1 MIRAMKNTILVVVA
15 ALALSSCSLM
25 PVTTI
30 SRSELLTPTAM
41 TAMDPST
48 YTGMMYYGA
57 DDTYDYF
64 TRNSL
69 KYRVLRTENAM
80 PAAGRFTFDNWQ
92 TGKLYSQAAAQGA
105 LQGAAN
111 GGLQNFFNKFRAAQ

>member
-1 MIRAMKNTILVVVA
+1 MKHTLLLAVA

-41 TAMDPST
+41 TAMSPTT
-48 YTGMMYYGA
+48 YTDMMYYGA

-64 TRNSL
+64 TRNDL
-69 KYRVLRTENAM
+69 KYRVLRSENAM

-92 TGKLYSQAAAQGA
+92 TGKLYREAAAQGA
-105 LQGAAN
+105 A
-111 GGLQNFFNKFRAAQ
+111 GGLQGLLNKFRAAQ

>member
-1 MIRAMKNTILVVVA
+1 MKNTILLVVA
-15 ALALSSCSLM
+15 AMSLVSCSLM

-30 SRSELLTPTAM
+30 SRSELLKPTAM
-41 TAMDPST
+41 TAIDHST
-48 YTGMMYYGA
+48 YTDMMYYGA

-69 KYRVLRTENAM
+69 KYRVLRTENAV

-92 TGKLYSQAAAQGA
+92 TGKLYREVAAQGA
-105 LQGAAN
+105 ATSISNFLQ
-111 GGLQNFFNKFRAAQ
+111 KFRKAQ

>member
-1 MIRAMKNTILVVVA
+1 MRGMKHILPFAVA

-25 PVTTI
+25 PVSTI
-30 SRSELLTPTAM
+30 SRTELLTPSTM
-41 TAMDPST
+41 SVVDPST
-48 YTGMMYYGA
+48 YTNMMYYGS

-80 PAAGRFTFDNWQ
+80 PDAGRFTFDNWNNGQ
-92 TGKLYSQAAAQGA
+92 LYAQAAAS
-105 LQGAAN
+105 
-111 GGLQNFFNKFRAAQ
+111 GGLQSLLGRYRSARSN

>member
-1 MIRAMKNTILVVVA
+1 MKHTILFAVA
-15 ALALSSCSLM
+15 ALALSSCAMM

-30 SRSELLTPTAM
+30 SRSELLKPTAM
-41 TAMDPST
+41 TAIDHTT
-48 YTGMMYYGA
+48 YTDMMYYGA

-80 PAAGRFTFDNWQ
+80 PAAGRFPFDNWQ
-92 TGKLYSQAAAQGA
+92 TGKLYREAAAQGA
-105 LQGAAN
+105 LQSST
-111 GGLQNFFNKFRAAQ
+111 LQNLLNRFRTAQ